1 MDKIIQY
8 YIEEKQVT
16 EVVAK
21 VLAKSISKYADIRKE
36 FEYWIDN
43 RNYDAPNA
51 IIINGY
57 TANRIHDAA
66 PFLDA
71 SGVYSFMVTL
81 RDDPQKAQEYLSNGF
96 PRK

>member
-8 YIEEKQVT
+8 FVEEKQVT

-21 VLAKSISKYADIRKE
+21 ILSKSISKYADIRSE

-43 RNYDAPNA
+43 RSYDAPNA
-51 IIINGY
+51 VIINGY
-57 TANRIHDAA
+57 TADKVHEVA

-81 RDDPQKAQEYLSNGF
+81 RDDPEKAQEYLRNGF